1 MKSKNIKLLVVD
13 DERSMV
19 GFLDVLLTGEGYNI
33 ATARNGK
40 QALKLIEKKD
50 YDLVLTDM
58 RLGDIDG
65 IEVLKA
71 AKKKN
76 TETIVIMISAY
87 SSTEN
92 AVEAMNMGA
101 YDFVPKPFDN
111 DELRQT
117 IKRALEL
124 KTPEREK
131 DKLSSELAEN
141 IHFNKII
148 GRSPG
153 MLLIFEKIVQIADT
167 QTNVLIT
174 GESGTGKE
182 LIAKAIHEKSDRKS
196 KPFVVV
202 NCGGIPDN
210 LMESEFFGHK
220 RGAFTGAVDNKIGL
234 FEAAHT
240 GTIFLDEIGELSPL
254 LQVKLLRAVQ
264 ETIVKPVG
272 SVKEIPVD
280 IRIISASNKK
290 LDQEVIDGNFREDL
304 FYRLNVIPIKVPPLR
319 ERKDDI
325 QLLARHFVKK
335 YSKKMNKNIVKLSSY
350 ALDFL
355 RNYDFPGNVRELEN
369 LIERSVAFSS
379 TNIILPESLT
389 LSLSNKRRWVE
400 GVDEQR
406 FDTEDVEQGVDL
418 DAILSKIENAYLT
431 KAMNLSGGN
440 KNKAADLL
448 GLSQRSMRYR
458 ISKQEEDPD
467 GQ

>member
-1 MKSKNIKLLVVD
+1 MKSENIKLLIVD

-19 GFLDVLLTGEGYNI
+19 GFLDVLLTGEGYNVS
-33 ATARNGK
+33 TARNGK
-40 QALKLIEKKD
+40 QALQLIKKRD
-50 YDLVLTDM
+50 YDLVLCDM
-58 RLGDIDG
+58 RLGDING

-71 AKKKN
+71 AKEKN
-76 TETIVIMISAY
+76 PATIVIMISAY

-92 AVEAMNMGA
+92 AVEAMNVGA

-117 IKRALEL
+117 IKRAIEL
-124 KTPEREK
+124 KTPEHEK
-131 DKLSSELAEN
+131 ERLSSELAEN

-148 GRSPG
+148 GKSPG

-182 LIAKAIHEKSDRKS
+182 LIAKAIHDQSNRAD

-210 LMESEFFGHK
+210 LMESEFFGHVK
-220 RGAFTGAVDNKIGL
+220 GAFTGAITNKIGL
-234 FEAAHT
+234 FEAADK

-264 ETIVKPVG
+264 ETVVKPVG
-272 SVKEIPVD
+272 SVEEIPVD

-290 LDQEVIDGNFREDL
+290 LDQEVINGNFREDL
-304 FYRLNVIPIKVPPLR
+304 FFRLNVIPIKVPPLR
-319 ERKDDI
+319 ERKGDI
-325 QLLARHFVKK
+325 RLLARHFVEK
-335 YSKKMNKNIVKLSSY
+335 YSKKMNKNIIKLSSY

-389 LSLSNKRRWVE
+389 LSLNNKRRWIE
-400 GVDEQR
+400 GVGDQR

-418 DAILSKIENAYLT
+418 DEILSKIEYAYLT
-431 KAMNLSGGN
+431 KAMKISGGN

-458 ISKQEEDPD
+458 ISKQEGEELS
-467 GQ
+467 

>member
-1 MKSKNIKLLVVD
+1 MKSNGAKILVVD

-19 GFLDVLLTGEGYNI
+19 GFLDVLLTGEGYDVL
-33 ATARNGK
+33 TARNGR
-40 QALKLIEKKD
+40 QALKSIEKND
-50 YDLVLTDM
+50 FDLVLTDM
-58 RLGDIDG
+58 KLGDLNGID
-65 IEVLKA
+65 VLKA
-71 AKKKN
+71 AKEKN
-76 TETIVIMISAY
+76 ADIIVIMISAY

-92 AVEAMNMGA
+92 AVEAMNAGA

-124 KTPEREK
+124 KTPEHEK
-131 DKLSSELAEN
+131 EKLSSELEEN

-148 GRSPG
+148 GKSPG
-153 MLLIFEKIVQIADT
+153 MLLIFDKISHIAKT
-167 QTNVLIT
+167 KTNVLIS

-182 LIAKAIHEKSDRKS
+182 LIAKAIHDKSDRAD
-196 KPFVVV
+196 KPFVCV
-202 NCGGIPDN
+202 NCGGIPDT

-220 RGAFTGAVDNKIGL
+220 KGSFTGAISDKKGL

-264 ETIVKPVG
+264 ETVVKPVG
-272 SVKEIPVD
+272 SVDEIPVD
-280 IRIISASNKK
+280 IRIISATNKN
-290 LDQEVIDGNFREDL
+290 LEQEVIDGNFREDL
-304 FYRLNVIPIKVPPLR
+304 FFRLNVIPIKVPPLR

-325 QLLARHFVKK
+325 QLLARHFVRK

-355 RNYDFPGNVRELEN
+355 KNYDFPGNVRELEN

-389 LSLSNKRRWVE
+389 LSLSSKRRWIE
-400 GVDEQR
+400 GVGNQR

-418 DAILSKIENAYLT
+418 DEILAKIESAYLT
-431 KAMNLSGGN
+431 KAMQLTGGN

-458 ISKQEEDPD
+458 ISKQDENAS
-467 GQ
+467 

>member
-1 MKSKNIKLLVVD
+1 MKNESIELLVVD

-19 GFLDVLLTGEGYNI
+19 GFLDVLLTGEGYKVS
-33 ATARNGK
+33 TARNGK
-40 QALKLIEKKD
+40 QALQLIEKKN

-58 RLGDIDG
+58 KLGDING

-71 AKKKN
+71 AKEKN
-76 TETIVIMISAY
+76 SETIVIMISAY

-92 AVEAMNMGA
+92 AVEAMNVGA

-111 DELRQT
+111 VELRQT

-124 KTPEREK
+124 KTPEHEK
-131 DKLSSELAEN
+131 ATLSSELEAN

-148 GRSPG
+148 GKSPG
-153 MLLIFEKIVQIADT
+153 MLLIYEKIIQIADT
-167 QTNVLIT
+167 QTSVLIT

-182 LIAKAIHEKSDRKS
+182 LIARAIHDKSNRVD
-196 KPFVVV
+196 KPFIVV

-210 LMESEFFGHK
+210 LMESEFFGHVK
-220 RGAFTGAVDNKIGL
+220 GAFTGAIANKIGL

-290 LDQEVIDGNFREDL
+290 LDEEVINGNFREDL
-304 FYRLNVIPIKVPPLR
+304 FFRLNVIPIKVPPLR
-319 ERKDDI
+319 ERKGDI
-325 QLLARHFVKK
+325 QLLARHFVEK
-335 YSKKMNKNIVKLSSY
+335 YSKKMGKNIVKLSSY

-355 RNYDFPGNVRELEN
+355 RHYDFPGNVRELEN

-389 LSLSNKRRWVE
+389 LSLNNKRRWIE
-400 GVDEQR
+400 GVGDQR

-418 DAILSKIENAYLT
+418 DEILSKIENAYLT
-431 KAMNLSGGN
+431 KAMDLSGGN

-458 ISKQEEDPD
+458 ISKQEEEPSS
-467 GQ
+467 